1 MDNGNCLTGNSEYE
15 SRVPARFLSCDE
27 TVPECNM
34 FKMGSQGNRRAAKH
48 MWWDPA
54 SAAAE
59 KRTTSET
66 SLRRRRTI
74 THLRM
79 PTDSQQGPA
88 TKTFCQVN
96 YNDNLDKMMIHAL
109 YSIAPMHRCVA
120 TTGLHCTH
128 QTLHVECPVYANTA
142 CLKWTQ
148 IYWAIHIYEPNMKGC
163 NLTLQNMRV
172 ASLYRITSS
181 NLTYTVTTFPPHRKT
196 HTCQSSS
203 HTSHSDITTSVN
215 PEIHCGSVVSCSTFV
230 HPAHCRQPIQQQNR
244 NKKHN
249 SQITASSLNTW

>member
-1 MDNGNCLTGNSEYE
+1 
-15 SRVPARFLSCDE
+15 
-27 TVPECNM
+27 
-34 FKMGSQGNRRAAKH
+34 MGSQGNRRAAKH

-66 SLRRRRTI
+66 SLRRRTI

-79 PTDSQQGPA
+79 PTDRRQGPA
-88 TKTFCQVN
+88 TKTCCRVK